1 MERDKR
7 LEMLSDKV
15 RKGQPVKF
23 DEALEVIYYQKSLRG
38 VKKKTLLQTILD
50 WFRR

>member
-1 MERDKR
+1 MGRDER

-15 RKGQPVKF
+15 RRGEGVKF

-38 VKKKTLLQTILD
+38 IKKKTLLQTILD
-50 WFRR
+50 WIKR

>member
-1 MERDKR
+1 MERDER

-15 RKGQPVKF
+15 RRGEPVKF
-23 DEALEVIYYQKSLRG
+23 DEALEVVYYQKSLRRIKRKG
-38 VKKKTLLQTILD
+38 ILQTILD